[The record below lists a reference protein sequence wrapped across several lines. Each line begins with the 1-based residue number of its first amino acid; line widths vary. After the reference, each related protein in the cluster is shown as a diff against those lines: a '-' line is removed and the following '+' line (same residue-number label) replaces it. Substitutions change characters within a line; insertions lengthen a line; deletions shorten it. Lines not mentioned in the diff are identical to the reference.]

1 MNLRR
6 LCILIPSS
14 LMLVLLLSLSSSDRS
29 QHGRG
34 FLANP
39 AHTQLADGG
48 GPVPPRPPV
57 SFLKTLTADGGGSV
71 PSRPPAIAPSL
82 PSRIQQSPLLADGG
96 GPVPPRPPVSFL
108 KTLTADGGGPVP
120 PRPPVF
126 LSANSLAV

>member
-57 SFLKTLTADGGGSV
+57 SFLKTLTADGGG
-71 PSRPPAIAPSL
+71 
-82 PSRIQQSPLLADGG
+82 
-96 GPVPPRPPVSFL
+96 PVPPRPPVSFL